1 MVCIVN
7 LNSLLIQL
15 TVVVL
20 ACLLFLASAIP
31 MPFNAQALPGAWHY
45 NGDVARSCF
54 CCLWLLFL
62 ISAFPSVALFFLP
75 GNWTSI
81 LPVAFF
87 VPVFGFCFL
96 SHFFFPGNQT
106 LPSPST
112 SGPALS
118 RRSSP
123 SAESRELKNLKEK
136 KHWLL
141 MTLIVLFWNSLRGT
155 QYCFEGFEVQ
165 FEPSSKHTYLH
176 GCCLR
181 LSSCKSL
188 RQVSNRIYSHIL
200 GLKKERQKTRQ
211 KTVKL
216 RFDKPTFHREWVCL
230 SGTKFTHLH
239 WHTCILHE
247 QTPKL
252 LAGQYFNAHSPVWA
266 HIVNPAMALGAIQFQ
281 RDGAVRCVSDPWL
294 AAFAVLPPGVPQCNL
309 TPKLKSLN
317 FKMTPNYSSHVLC
330 FLKN

>member
-7 LNSLLIQL
+7 FNSLLIQL

-54 CCLWLLFL
+54 CCIWLLFL
-62 ISAFPSVALFFLP
+62 FSAFTSVAPFFARKLNLTKGCSFFLLL
-75 GNWTSI
+75 S
-81 LPVAFF
+81 VS
-87 VPVFGFCFL
+87 VFCLIFSSQETKPCHRRARLAWPCQEGAHL
-96 SHFFFPGNQT
+96 RRKVKN
-106 LPSPST
+106 
-112 SGPALS
+112 S
-118 RRSSP
+118 RIS
-123 SAESRELKNLKEK
+123 KEK

-141 MTLIVLFWNSLRGT
+141 MTLIVLFRNDLKGT
-155 QYCFEGFEVQ
+155 QYCFVDFEVHL
-165 FEPSSKHTYLH
+165 EPSSRHTYLH
-176 GCCLR
+176 WCCLR

-200 GLKKERQKTRQ
+200 GLKKEKQKTRQ

-230 SGTKFTHLH
+230 SGTKFPHWH

-252 LAGQYFNAHSPVWA
+252 LAGQYCNAHSPVWA
-266 HIVNPAMALGAIQFQ
+266 HIVNPTMFFGCNQF
-281 RDGAVRCVSDPWL
+281 
-294 AAFAVLPPGVPQCNL
+294 
-309 TPKLKSLN
+309 
-317 FKMTPNYSSHVLC
+317 
-330 FLKN
+330 